1 MRRTAKAAR
10 RAMIA
15 GGAAAVV
22 VLAGCATPAA
32 PERSTA
38 AVDVVELTPAP
49 AGELDRIAWAVSS
62 EPASLDWIYNAD
74 NTTGSILANVC
85 EGLLRLA
92 PDLSL
97 EPALAESFEHPD
109 ATTWVYTLRDGAT
122 FHDGSPLTAD
132 DVVFSL
138 QRHLDPAAGSFWS
151 GAFANVASIT
161 ATGPLEV
168 TVTLSAPD
176 ELFNAYMSSPAGV
189 VERAA
194 TVQELGETYGTP
206 QGGVNCIGPYEFE
219 SWDSGQSITLVRDD
233 DYFDP
238 ELRAKTETVEFDI
251 VRDPAAVVN
260 GLLSGSL
267 DGTWEV
273 APSAITRLSGSGVGT
288 VYYGP
293 STQGYNAI
301 VMDPTGPLA
310 DPVVREAL
318 SMVIDRQA
326 IIDVAIAGAGQEQ
339 RAPAVPGT
347 WGYERDAFQSAWD
360 GIESATLDLDAAK
373 ELLATTTAPTEPI
386 VLATTSAEAQT
397 PVIGAEIQ
405 SAAAKIGL
413 DVEISSVPVDQ
424 YYAVY
429 TDAEARKGID
439 LYLTAWGTDF
449 ADPLQMYRYF
459 ETGNFYNFFGF
470 SNPDYDA
477 LIAQAGTQSDP
488 AERAASI
495 IEAQRIVVDESLW
508 IPLYAPYNTMFLNAR
523 ATGAPASYV
532 QLHSPWAAMIG
543 AAG

>member
-22 VLAGCATPAA
+22 VLAGCASPAA
-32 PERSTA
+32 PERSSTA
-38 AVDVVELTPAP
+38 VEVVELTPAP

-97 EPALAESFEHPD
+97 EPALAESFAHPD
-109 ATTWVYTLRDGAT
+109 PTTWVYTLRDGAT

-151 GAFANVASIT
+151 GAFANVDSIT
-161 ATGPLEV
+161 ASGPLEV

-219 SWDSGQSITLVRDD
+219 RWDSGQSITLVRDD